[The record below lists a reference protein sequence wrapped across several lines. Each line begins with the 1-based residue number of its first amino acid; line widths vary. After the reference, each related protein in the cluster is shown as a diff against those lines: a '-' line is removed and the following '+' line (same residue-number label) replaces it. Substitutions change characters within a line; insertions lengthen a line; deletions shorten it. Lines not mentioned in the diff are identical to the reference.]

1 MLGRY
6 FKVFLKTEF
15 QKLMNYRSS
24 GSCLKAT
31 LLGNCEA
38 DKA

>member
-6 FKVFLKTEF
+6 FKVFLKIEF
-15 QKLMNYRSS
+15 QKLMNYRSLT
-24 GSCLKAT
+24 SCLKAA
-31 LLGNCEA
+31 LLSNCEA